1 MGDEAVKRPMP
12 PDNLL
17 DIDPVDSMSFE
28 PAPELKEWILK
39 TFIDEDGELYNSDH
53 MHISPWDDDLFKVL
67 WASSGFIKSEKVVL
81 GQAEKF
87 APMAGG
93 WRKARQEKQMIDW
106 FGCVP
111 KFIITIDSI
120 YAAQASDIDFCA
132 LIEHELYH
140 VGAKRDEDGNYVV
153 SQSTGEYKY
162 YLRPHDV
169 EEFHG
174 VVQRYGASP
183 DVQKMVELAN
193 NGPTISRANIAYAC
207 GTCLLKL
214 A

>member
-1 MGDEAVKRPMP
+1 MKRPIP
-12 PDNLL
+12 PDHLL
-17 DIDPVDSMSFE
+17 DIDPFNPMGFE

-39 TFIDEDGELYNSDH
+39 TFIDEDGELHNPDH

-67 WASSGFIKSEKVVL
+67 WASSGFVKSEKVVL

-111 KFIITIDSI
+111 KFIITIDSV
-120 YAAQASDIDFCA
+120 YAASASDIDFCA

-183 DVQKMVELAN
+183 DVQKMVDLAN
-193 NGPTISRANIAYAC
+193 DGPTIRKANIAHAC

>member
-1 MGDEAVKRPMP
+1 MP
-12 PDNLL
+12 PQSLL
-17 DIDPVDSMSFE
+17 DLDPKEPLGFE
-28 PAPELKEWILK
+28 PAHELKEWILK
-39 TFIDEDGELYNSDH
+39 TFIDEGGELYNPDH
-53 MHISPWDDDLFKVL
+53 MHISPWDDDLFMVL
-67 WASSGFIKSEKVVL
+67 WASSGFKKSEKVVL
-81 GQAEKF
+81 GQTEKF

-93 WRKARQEKQMIDW
+93 WRKMRQEKQMIDW

-111 KFIITIDSI
+111 NFIITID
-120 YAAQASDIDFCA
+120 AWFAHNASDTDFCA

-140 VGAKRDEDGNYVV
+140 VGAKKDEDGNYHI
-153 SQSTGEYKY
+153 SPSTGEYKY

-193 NGPTISRANIAYAC
+193 DGPTIGKAKIAHAC

>member
-1 MGDEAVKRPMP
+1 
-12 PDNLL
+12 
-17 DIDPVDSMSFE
+17 
-28 PAPELKEWILK
+28 
-39 TFIDEDGELYNSDH
+39 
-53 MHISPWDDDLFKVL
+53 
-67 WASSGFIKSEKVVL
+67 
-81 GQAEKF
+81 
-87 APMAGG
+87 
-93 WRKARQEKQMIDW
+93 
-106 FGCVP
+106 VP

-193 NGPTISRANIAYAC
+193 NGPTISRANIAHAC

>member
-1 MGDEAVKRPMP
+1 MKRPLP
-12 PDNLL
+12 PQSLL
-17 DIDPVDSMSFE
+17 DLDPEEPVGFE
-28 PAPELKEWILK
+28 PAHELKEWILK
-39 TFIDEDGELYNSDH
+39 TFIDEDGELHNPDH
-53 MHISPWDDDLFKVL
+53 MHISPWDDDLFMVL
-67 WASSGFIKSEKVVL
+67 WASSGFKKSEKIVL
-81 GQAEKF
+81 GQTEKF

-93 WRKARQEKQMIDW
+93 WRKMRQEKQMIDW

-111 KFIITIDSI
+111 NFIITID
-120 YAAQASDIDFCA
+120 AWFAHNASDTDFCA

-140 VGAKRDEDGNYVV
+140 VGAKKDEDGNYQI
-153 SQSTGEYKY
+153 SPSTGEYKY

-193 NGPTISRANIAYAC
+193 DGPTIGKAKIAHAC